1 MYYEQFVM
9 WTKENRIWFPFR
21 KYNYLRK
28 TAPREVW
35 FSRLAECS
43 LDIFPNTFLEDKKK
57 KKKQDPS
64 FKNVFPSHL
73 SVFSAVIFHSHT

>member
-1 MYYEQFVM
+1 MYHEQFVM
-9 WTKENRIWFPFR
+9 WAKENRICFPFR
-21 KYNYLRK
+21 KYNYSRK

-43 LDIFPNTFLEDKKK
+43 LDIFSKYISGGQ